1 MQPLAFA
8 AYPPPVRVTLCMTAT
23 VSARYLTAV
32 KHKQKMRVFHVCT
45 MAGTAQIRAAWGGS
59 GCTLAVRDGS
69 DGELTTTTINGSDIP
84 SGTSPRVDSIT
95 SSSSD
100 GVGRIEFVAD
110 PSAACIIAYVLV
122 QRAPPSNI
130 SLPLAPA
137 VAAVSAPSPVL
148 LELTVAPNCPRTE
161 KCSLAGAM
169 AIAAVRGARH
179 DEVQSACA

>member
-1 MQPLAFA
+1 MRAPH
-8 AYPPPVRVTLCMTAT
+8 VRSCM
-23 VSARYLTAV
+23 
-32 KHKQKMRVFHVCT
+32 
-45 MAGTAQIRAAWGGS
+45 MAGTAQICAAWGGS

-69 DGELTTTTINGSDIP
+69 DGELNTTTIINGSDIP

-137 VAAVSAPSPVL
+137 VAAVSAHLPVL